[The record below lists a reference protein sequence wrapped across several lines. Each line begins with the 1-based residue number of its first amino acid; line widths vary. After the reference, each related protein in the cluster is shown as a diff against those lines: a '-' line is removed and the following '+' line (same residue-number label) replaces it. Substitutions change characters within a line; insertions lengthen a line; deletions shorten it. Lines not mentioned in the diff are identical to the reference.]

1 MFDEDLINGDRL
13 KTYRSGASEQI
24 AFKVRLP
31 WYRSLYLSC
40 LESANLTIDG
50 VPVALERISFRLYGR
65 TYKFDELKQ
74 FHEVLWF
81 VLDAA
86 EMIVEI
92 SHPLEEGSYEILLT
106 LFVRIPYHR
115 SLNFKQMSTCTK
127 SMRVERQVAA

>member
-1 MFDEDLINGDRL
+1 MFDEDLINGDGL

-40 LESANLTIDG
+40 LESANVSIG
-50 VPVALERISFRLYGR
+50 GAPIALEHISFRLYGR
-65 TYKFDELKQ
+65 TYPFDDLKQ
-74 FHEVLWF
+74 FYEVLWF

-86 EMIVEI
+86 EMIVEVPQ
-92 SHPLEEGSYEILLT
+92 PLAEGSHEVILT

-127 SMRVERQVAA
+127 LMRVERQVAA